1 MMTENRKTPAEKQA
15 KFDELVKQL
24 AEDMPNATIREWM
37 QELELRLDPEDALHE
52 MLLLYTRGIE
62 QVLKDMPNATWRE
75 LSRELER
82 RNKWRR
88 VAVS

>member
-1 MMTENRKTPAEKQA
+1 MTRPEALT

-37 QELELRLDPEDALHE
+37 QELE
-52 MLLLYTRGIE
+52 
-62 QVLKDMPNATWRE
+62 
-75 LSRELER
+75 R